1 MEIEITNLKIIFKE
15 ISYRNINN
23 GNLKD
28 RDRTWVSH
36 SKIGKEIYMQEA
48 RRAFCNKTEDEM
60 QNTYHLLEQSMFD
73 PVTKKSS
80 VFNAV
85 MALAEKLLIYDGEEI
100 RCKIDELL
108 RWREVSFQLGEDLLT
123 CAFLAAEDLRYGIT
137 TKFFAWQPIIR
148 SDDDRLYNILDR
160 GMAENHFHL
169 AGSTRIFELNW
180 ICLMNLIEGR
190 LHDFRKISR
199 GMQTYTVDRFDPE
212 AKNEDL
218 YTVCQRAAILRS
230 YLFCVLKQNKYLK
243 EKAETILGYTKNSI
257 SVNSCVWE
265 IQDLVIVCKNKYGA
279 KITDQGALDYALE
292 KDMIDRN
299 DNSCR
304 LLAGERRF
312 LYECYRAA
320 KTNQFNEYQ
329 KNCFYKYLMLRVS
342 FRGEMIQINK
352 RKGFS
357 NFDGYQS
364 RKEIFI
370 EGEKAY
376 EKELVRIAL
385 NETLRKENIRS
396 LEARICPKKHSTDLY
411 EALYHNEK
419 IVKELENKSANG
431 EDVTEKLIYVLH
443 FPKIPDE
450 KFYMGVP
457 RNNNARMLAFK
468 QMRSTVAFLEKE
480 TRMNKYIRGIDTCAS
495 ELDCRPEVYAQ
506 IYRYMSNVVFKT
518 SVKGKMG
525 IVQANKKL
533 RLTYHVGEDFLD
545 IVDGLRA
552 IDEVLLFC
560 GLGRGSRLGHALAL
574 GIDPDAYYKYKNKK
588 LVLPK
593 QILLDDL
600 AWLLVKAEETGCRI
614 DSQLN
619 EELKEKF
626 YYLYTEIYG
635 KSKVGTDEVLCM
647 DYYQSWKLRGDDP
660 RLYLLPDEIYER
672 KLENPKHE
680 LQRFDKYAFNDGL
693 EEQGKIIRKRKKIRK
708 LYRAYHYSESVRE
721 KGNEQAEFKVDE
733 RYADVVRQVQDKM
746 IAQLVKEGI
755 AIETNPSSNYLIGTI
770 QKYDEH
776 PILRFNSRKLK
787 ETERNMSLNV
797 SINTDDQGVFDTL
810 LENEY
815 ALMTL
820 ALKKKKDKDNQP
832 EYDIED
838 IYEWIDYVR
847 QMGLEQSFK

>member
-180 ICLMNLIEGR
+180 VCLMNLIEGR

-218 YTVCQRAAILRS
+218 YTVCQRAAILRC

-672 KLENPKHE
+672 KLENPKRE